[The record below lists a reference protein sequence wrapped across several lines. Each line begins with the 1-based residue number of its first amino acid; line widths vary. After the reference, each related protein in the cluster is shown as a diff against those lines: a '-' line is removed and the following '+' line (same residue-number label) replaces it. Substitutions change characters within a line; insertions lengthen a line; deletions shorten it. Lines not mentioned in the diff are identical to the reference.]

1 MGDEFHF
8 LFKCN
13 GLEKLRILVIPKYYR
28 TRCSTL
34 KMTQLLNTN
43 DRKLLMK
50 VAKFVHLGMKEYTSL
65 PDVSEISLLLP
76 IQAVCIPNHESKQIH
91 SMYNIDTLIFM
102 DVPCMYIF
110 VMLTTLLMVVFF
122 LMILLYFISV
132 P

>member
-8 LFKCN
+8 LFECI

-65 PDVSEISLLLP
+65 PDVSEGLREDPYHWTELP
-76 IQAVCIPNHESKQIH
+76 SSNKDYYYYYYH
-91 SMYNIDTLIFM
+91 Y
-102 DVPCMYIF
+102 
-110 VMLTTLLMVVFF
+110 
-122 LMILLYFISV
+122 
-132 P
+132 

>member
-1 MGDEFHF
+1 MNFISYLNEHY
-8 LFKCN
+8 

-65 PDVSEISLLLP
+65 PDVSEI
-76 IQAVCIPNHESKQIH
+76 N
-91 SMYNIDTLIFM
+91 DTADLKGKCTIM
-102 DVPCMYIF
+102 
-110 VMLTTLLMVVFF
+110 
-122 LMILLYFISV
+122 MI
-132 P
+132 

>member
-8 LFKCN
+8 LFECN

-50 VAKFVHLGMKEYTSL
+50 VAKFVHLGMKEYTPL
-65 PDVSEISLLLP
+65 PDVMHQSIESLGRGGGGRDLAGKHGASDKYCL
-76 IQAVCIPNHESKQIH
+76 K
-91 SMYNIDTLIFM
+91 
-102 DVPCMYIF
+102 
-110 VMLTTLLMVVFF
+110 
-122 LMILLYFISV
+122 
-132 P
+132 